1 MFIKNRK
8 TGAVFPATEILLALA
23 EDSKHLEVIEHFE
36 PKRKKQAQTAEP
48 APTVDAPEPEVGKV
62 SINTATAEA
71 LASLAHGIG
80 FNTAEAIVE
89 HVATHGPFQS
99 IDELIEVSGVGQ
111 ATIERN
117 RDILTV

>member
-1 MFIKNRK
+1 MFVKNRK

-23 EDSKHLEVIEHFE
+23 EDSKHLEVVEHFE
-36 PKRKKQAQTAEP
+36 PKRRAEP
-48 APTVDAPEPEVGKV
+48 KAVETVDVPEPESGKV

-80 FNTAEAIVE
+80 LNTAEAIVE
-89 HVATHGPFQS
+89 HVATNGPFQS
-99 IDELIEVSGVGQ
+99 IDELTEVSGVGQ